1 MAGQGLNLGIADAD
15 ALAKA
20 VLQGRLSGTDVG
32 SKTLLGRYEEERKV
46 CGVLCVRGV
55 GWQETVQCTCTYVVP
70 FPSSGLLY
78 NIVALRGC
86 MV

>member
-20 VLQGRLSGTDVG
+20 VMEGRLSGTDVG

-46 CGVLCVRGV
+46 CTYIRVRVSLCVCV
-55 GWQETVQCTCTYVVP
+55 
-70 FPSSGLLY
+70 FL
-78 NIVALRGC
+78 
-86 MV
+86 